1 MLKLRQRSHSPDCER
16 ADNISHCDARA
27 ALLGAHRYQQPESS
41 GSDHECAAMAELV
54 DAQR

>member
-1 MLKLRQRSHSPDCER
+1 LPTSQPDM
-16 ADNISHCDARA
+16 
-27 ALLGAHRYQQPESS
+27 S